1 MKSLISASE
10 LKTKDHFYINDIIL
24 HGLGKNNKNNSVLK
38 IGACD
43 GVYDDLLWGWI
54 SSYSM
59 DCLFIEPILDRY
71 EDLKNNTKSLNGKI
85 LIENCAIHDESGEIE
100 MVIIPKDFLE
110 KETPNG
116 FFCNKA
122 LYGMS
127 SVYPP
132 KNGLK
137 TNQHDSKILEE
148 IGQKIKVPCYT
159 LNKILEK
166 NSINQIDLLSIDTE
180 GHDYII
186 FNQFNFEKYSPYW
199 LEVEIFNLNNEEI
212 NSIKDKL
219 KSYGYYIYGDNKDL
233 YSINY
238 SIIDWTK

>member
-1 MKSLISASE
+1 MKSLITASE

-24 HGLGKNNKNNSVLK
+24 HGLGKCNNDNFVLK

-43 GVYDDLLWGWI
+43 GVYDDLVWGWI
-54 SSYSM
+54 SSYNM
-59 DCLFIEPILDRY
+59 NCLFIEPISDRY
-71 EDLKNNTKSLNGKI
+71 EDLKINTKNLNGKI
-85 LIENCAIHDESGEIE
+85 LIENCAIHSECGEIE
-100 MVIIPKDFLE
+100 MVVIPKDFLE
-110 KETPNG
+110 KETPSG
-116 FFCNKA
+116 SFCNKA

-137 TNQHDSKILEE
+137 TNQHDSKIVDE

-166 NSINQIDLLSIDTE
+166 NNIEKVDLLSIDTE

-186 FNQFNFEKYSPYW
+186 FDQFNFDLYSPYW
-199 LEVEIFNLNNEEI
+199 LEVEIFNLSHDEI
-212 NSIKDKL
+212 NNIHNKL
-219 KSYGYYIYGDNKDL
+219 KSYGYHIYGDNKDL
-233 YSINY
+233 YAINY
-238 SIIDWTK
+238 SIVDWTK

>member
-1 MKSLISASE
+1 MKSLITASE
-10 LKTKDHFYINDIIL
+10 IKTKDHFYINDIIL
-24 HGLGKNNKNNSVLK
+24 HGLGGNNSNNFVLK

-54 SSYSM
+54 SAYSM
-59 DCLFIEPILDRY
+59 DCLFVEPVADRY
-71 EDLKNNTKSLNGKI
+71 EDLKINIKNLNGKI
-85 LIENCAIHDESGEIE
+85 LLENCAIHNECGEIE
-100 MVIIPKDFLE
+100 MIIIPKNFLE

-116 FFCNKA
+116 AFCNKA

-137 TNQHDSKILEE
+137 NNQHDSKILEE
-148 IGQKIKVPCYT
+148 IGEKIKVPCYT
-159 LNKILEK
+159 IEQILIK
-166 NSINQIDLLSIDTE
+166 NNIGKIDLLSIDTE

-186 FNQFNFEKYSPYW
+186 FDQFNFDQYYPYW
-199 LEVEIFNLNNEEI
+199 LEVEIFNITREEI
-212 NSIKDKL
+212 ENMTTKL
-219 KSYGYYIYGDNKDL
+219 RSYGYHTYGDDKDL
-233 YSINY
+233 YAINY